1 MRETILLFGFSKER
15 QSKLM
20 RALLPLKMRIKRIEQ
35 DQLGQPLGVLAGQ
48 QPAEEKQSSEKGEE
62 EKQSQGKGAEE
73 KQSQGKAAEG
83 CGQALGDE
91 MLVMAGLTS
100 ARVDAVLAALR
111 KGKTGPIPYKAVLT
125 ETNQQWNAW
134 ELLEE
139 LKQEHARFTEPYP
152 Q

>member
-48 QPAEEKQSSEKGEE
+48 QPAEEKQSSE
-62 EKQSQGKGAEE
+62 KGAEE

>member
-48 QPAEEKQSSEKGEE
+48 QPAEEKQSSEKG
-62 EKQSQGKGAEE
+62 AEE

-111 KGKTGPIPYKAVLT
+111 KGKAGPIPYKAVLT

>member
-35 DQLGQPLGVLAGQ
+35 EQLGQPLGVLAGQ
-48 QPAEEKQSSEKGEE
+48 QPAEEKQSSE
-62 EKQSQGKGAEE
+62 KGAEE

-111 KGKTGPIPYKAVLT
+111 KGKAGPIPYKAVLT

>member
-48 QPAEEKQSSEKGEE
+48 QPAEEKQSSE
-62 EKQSQGKGAEE
+62 KGAEE

-134 ELLEE
+134 VLLEE

>member
-48 QPAEEKQSSEKGEE
+48 QPAEEKQSSEKG
-62 EKQSQGKGAEE
+62 AEE
-73 KQSQGKAAEG
+73 KQSQGMAAEG

-111 KGKTGPIPYKAVLT
+111 KGKAGPIPYKAVLT

>member
-35 DQLGQPLGVLAGQ
+35 EQLGQPLGVLAGQ
-48 QPAEEKQSSEKGEE
+48 QP
-62 EKQSQGKGAEE
+62 AEE

-111 KGKTGPIPYKAVLT
+111 KGKAGPIPYKAVLT